1 LAGKEGKDA
10 LINEIIAAIIF
21 LVCLA
26 VIFTE
31 KIHRT
36 TTAIAGAILMVVAG
50 RILGFFSES
59 AAIEAVDFRTLGLLL
74 GMMILVAMLEPTGF
88 FQFLAVW
95 AGRISKGRPVRL
107 LVLLGLVTTIL
118 SMFLDNVTTVVL
130 IAPVTI
136 LIYEILGIHP
146 VPFLMAEALL
156 ANTGGVATLVGDPPN
171 ILIASAANLSYN
183 DFLVHSLPFIIVVW
197 LVALGLLRYLFRK
210 ELAVQPSN
218 TEAVS
223 KLNPT
228 EALNDPKTARR
239 ILAVLGVAIALFFFQ
254 ELLGISPAFIALSAA
269 SVAMIWIQPPMS
281 KMLESIEW
289 NVLLFFTALFV
300 MVGGLESAGVL
311 RELANLIIGIQGVP
325 PIVLGLIIIWVIA
338 LLSALV
344 DNIPITIALI
354 PIIQQ
359 LGQNGVNIA
368 PLWWALV
375 FGAGLGGNGTIV
387 GSSANFIV
395 ASLSERTRTPITS
408 KLWNKRGLP
417 VMLATCVVISILFVL
432 AFPFFLQ

>member
-1 LAGKEGKDA
+1 M
-10 LINEIIAAIIF
+10 INEIVAAAIF
-21 LVCLA
+21 LACLV

-36 TTAIAGAILMVVAG
+36 TTAIAGAILMVAAG
-50 RILGFFSES
+50 KIFGFFSES

-95 AGRISKGRPVRL
+95 MGRISKGRPVRL

-136 LIYEILGIHP
+136 LICEVLGIHP
-146 VPFLMAEALL
+146 VPFLMAEAIL

-171 ILIASAANLSYN
+171 ILIASAANFNFN
-183 DFLVHSLPFIIVVW
+183 DFLIHSLPLILVVW
-197 LVALGLLRYLFRK
+197 LVALGFLRFLFRR
-210 ELAVQPSN
+210 ELALLPSN
-218 TEAVS
+218 ASAVI

-239 ILAVLGVAIALFFFQ
+239 VLVVLGAAIVSFFFQ
-254 ELLGISPAFIALSAA
+254 EMLGVSPAFIALSAA
-269 SVAMIWIQPPMS
+269 SVAMVWVQPPMK
-281 KMLESIEW
+281 KMLELIEW

-311 RELANLIIGIQGVP
+311 RLLADMVYHIQGIP
-325 PIVLGLIIIWVIA
+325 PVVFGLVIIWVIA

-354 PIIQQ
+354 PVIQQ
-359 LGQNGVNIA
+359 LGRNGVDIA
-368 PLWWALV
+368 PLWWALA
-375 FGAGLGGNGTIV
+375 FGAGLGGNGTII
-387 GSSANFIV
+387 GSTANIIV

-408 KLWNKRGLP
+408 ALWYKRGLP
-417 VMLATCVVISILFVL
+417 VMLATCGVISILFVL
-432 AFPFFLQ
+432 AYPLFLH

>member
-1 LAGKEGKDA
+1 M
-10 LINEIIAAIIF
+10 ISEIVAAAIF

-36 TTAIAGAILMVVAG
+36 TTAIAGAILMVAAG
-50 RILGFFSES
+50 KIFGFFSES

-107 LVLLGLVTTIL
+107 LVLLGLVTTVL

-136 LIYEILGIHP
+136 LICEILGIQP
-146 VPFLMAEALL
+146 VPYLMAEALL

-171 ILIASAANLSYN
+171 ILIASAANLSFN
-183 DFLVHSLPFIIVVW
+183 DFFVHSLPLILVVW
-197 LVALGLLRYLFRK
+197 LVALGFLRFLFRR
-210 ELAVQPSN
+210 ELAMLPSN
-218 TEAVS
+218 IVAVG
-223 KLNPT
+223 KLDPA
-228 EALNDPKTARR
+228 EALTDSKTARR

-254 ELLGISPAFIALSAA
+254 DLLGISPAFIALSAA
-269 SVAMIWIQPPMS
+269 SVAMVWIQPPMK
-281 KMLESIEW
+281 KMLERIEW

-311 RELANLIIGIQGVP
+311 RILADLVFHIRGVP
-325 PIVLGLIIIWVIA
+325 PVLFGLAIIWVIA

-354 PIIQQ
+354 PVIQE
-359 LGQNGVNIA
+359 LGRSGVDIA

-375 FGAGLGGNGTIV
+375 FGAGLGGNGTII
-387 GSSANFIV
+387 GSTANIIV
-395 ASLSERTRTPITS
+395 VSLSERTRTPITS
-408 KLWNKRGLP
+408 VLWYRRGLP

-432 AFPFFLQ
+432 AYPLFLH